1 MEEKTE
7 LTLGEATLIFETGKI
22 AKQANGAALVRYE
35 GSAVLATACASRS
48 ENRSLDYLPLT
59 VNYVEKF
66 YAAGKIPGGFFKREG
81 RPQEKEILVS
91 RLIDRPLRPLFPKN
105 FRREMQII
113 ATTMSTDQINPPD
126 ILAMNGAS
134 LALGLSDIPLKKL
147 IGAVRVGMIDGSYVV
162 NPNYSQMGEASLEIV
177 VAGTDEAIIMVEGG
191 AQEVTEEELL
201 GAISFAE
208 SYIREIIEAQQEL
221 IKRVGKKKMEV
232 SEESVDEKLVAAVR
246 DHAFAQYS
254 EACFV
259 PTKLARQ
266 KALDSAGEQTLE
278 KISEQFGEESLPQV
292 YEILESIEKEIVRKS
307 IIDEG
312 RRSDG
317 RGLKDIRHID
327 IGMNL
332 FQRTHGS
339 AVFTRGETQSIAI
352 TSLGTVSDEQRYD
365 NIEGEGTKTFMLH
378 YNFPPFSVGE
388 TAGRLGPGRRE
399 IGHGHL
405 AERSI
410 KPMIPEKED
419 FPYTIR
425 LVSEVTE
432 SNGSSSMASVCA
444 GSLSLLSAGVPLRD
458 SVAGVAM
465 GLVFE
470 SADRYA
476 ILSDILGS
484 EDHLGDM
491 DFKVAGT
498 RKGITGF
505 QMDVKISGIS
515 KEIMR
520 GALEQAREGRLHI
533 LDKMSE
539 VIEKPVDSISRY
551 APKILILKVPQ
562 EKIGTIIGPSGKM
575 IRSIIEE
582 TGTNINVEDD
592 GTVTI
597 SATGEGDAERA
608 HDTIQNLIAEIEVG
622 KTYEGEVKRI
632 MDFGAFVEI
641 QPGKEGLVHI
651 SKLEHHRVNKVTDVL
666 NVGDRVKVKVTEI
679 DALGRINLSRKALL
693 PNPHPQSGSQSHSGS
708 RSEYQSGSPKDSSR
722 KPTRY

>member
-7 LTLGEATLIFETGKI
+7 LRLGEGTLIFETGKI
-22 AKQANGAALVRYE
+22 ARQANGAALVRFE

-48 ENRSLDYLPLT
+48 DNKSLDYLPLT

-105 FRREMQII
+105 LGRELQII
-113 ATTMSTDQINPPD
+113 VTTMSTDQINPPD
-126 ILAMNGAS
+126 VLAMNGAS
-134 LALGLSDIPLKKL
+134 VAVGLSDIPLKKL
-147 IGAVRVGMIDGSYVV
+147 VGAVRVGMLGDSYVI
-162 NPNYSQMGEASLEIV
+162 NPTYSQIEDSRLEIV
-177 VAGTDEAIIMVEGG
+177 VAGTDEAIVMVEGG
-191 AQEVTEEELL
+191 AKEVAEEVLL

-208 SYIREIIEAQQEL
+208 PYIREIIEAQREL
-221 IKRVGKKKMEV
+221 INRIGKPKMEV
-232 SEESVDEKLVAAVR
+232 PEETVDGELVAAVR
-246 DHAFAQYS
+246 DNAYALYK
-254 EACFV
+254 EACFIR
-259 PTKLARQ
+259 TKLERQ
-266 KALDSAGEQTLE
+266 KALERAAEQTIE
-278 KISEQFGEESLPQV
+278 RIVEQFGEESLPQV
-292 YEILESIEKEIVRKS
+292 YEILENIEKEIVRNS
-307 IIDEG
+307 VIEEHA
-312 RRSDG
+312 RSDG
-317 RGLKDIRHID
+317 RGLKDIRPID
-327 IGMNL
+327 IEVNL

-339 AVFTRGETQSIAI
+339 AMFTRGETQSIAI

-405 AERSI
+405 AERSLF
-410 KPMIPEKED
+410 PMIPEKED

-425 LVSEVTE
+425 VVSEITE

-444 GSLSLLSAGVPLRD
+444 GTLALLSAGVPLKD

-465 GLVFE
+465 GLVYE
-470 SADRYA
+470 SEDRYA
-476 ILSDILGS
+476 VLSDILGS
-484 EDHLGDM
+484 EDYLGDM

-498 RKGITGF
+498 RNGITGF
-505 QMDVKISGIS
+505 QMDVKVSGIS
-515 KEIMR
+515 KEILR
-520 GALEQAREGRLHI
+520 EALEQAREGRIHI
-533 LDKMSE
+533 LDKMAE
-539 VIEKPVDSISRY
+539 VIEKPVESISRY
-551 APKILILKVPQ
+551 APKILILKVPHD
-562 EKIGTIIGPSGKM
+562 KIGTIIGPSGKM

-597 SATGEGDAERA
+597 SATGDGDAERA
-608 HDTIQNLIAEIEVG
+608 YDTIQRLTEEIEVG
-622 KTYEGEVKRI
+622 KIYEGEVKRI

-666 NVGDRVKVKVTEI
+666 NVGDKLKVKVTEI

-693 PNPHPQSGSQSHSGS
+693 PNPHPQSRSQSHSDS
-708 RSEYQSGSPKDSSR
+708 RSQFHSDSRSHSSR
-722 KPTRY
+722 KRSRN